1 MVNGFHGDK
10 ELNFNVVYHD
20 KNMPKLCHVGGY
32 NKSDFVDLYCV
43 SATVTHVD
51 GTVEEFKDDWK
62 EFSYEQN
69 DIIFVSFGVSIEL
82 DNKEDGKQYTALI
95 YPRSSLFKKT
105 GLFMTNST
113 GIIDNS
119 YNSNN
124 DIWMGM
130 MLAMKPGTVKKY
142 MRLAQFTVVEK
153 TPLLKFTEV
162 DDLENEERGRYG
174 STGE

>member
-1 MVNGFHGDK
+1 M
-10 ELNFNVVYHD
+10 ELKIVYHD
-20 KNMPKLCHVGGY
+20 QNMPKLCHVGGY

-43 SATVTHVD
+43 SATVTHAD
-51 GTVEEFKDDWK
+51 GTVEEFKDDWE
-62 EFSYEQN
+62 EFSYEQGA
-69 DIIFVSFGVSIEL
+69 IVFVSFGISIEL
-82 DNKEDGKQYTALI
+82 NDENGKQYTALV

-119 YNSNN
+119 YNSNK
-124 DIWMGM
+124 DVWMGM
-130 MLAMKPGTVKKY
+130 MLAMKSGTVKKY
-142 MRLAQFTVVEK
+142 MRLAQFTIVEK

-162 DDLENEERGRYG
+162 ENLNNEERGRYG

>member
-1 MVNGFHGDK
+1 MVNGFHGNT

-20 KNMPKLCHVGGY
+20 KNMPRLCHVGGY
-32 NKSDFVDLYCV
+32 NKSDFIDLYCV
-43 SATVTHVD
+43 SATVTHTD
-51 GTVEEFKDDWK
+51 GTVEEFKDNWE
-62 EFSYEQN
+62 EFSYEQGA
-69 DIIFVSFGVSIEL
+69 IVFVSFGISIEL
-82 DNKEDGKQYTALI
+82 NDENGKQYTALV

-119 YNSNN
+119 YNSNK
-124 DIWMGM
+124 DVWMGM
-130 MLAMKPGTVKKY
+130 MLAMKSGTVKKY
-142 MRLAQFTVVEK
+142 MRLAQFTIVEK

-162 DDLENEERGRYG
+162 ENLNNEERGRYG

>member
-1 MVNGFHGDK
+1 M
-10 ELNFNVVYHD
+10 ELKVVYHD
-20 KNMPKLCHVGGY
+20 QNMPRLCHVGGY
-32 NKSDFVDLYCV
+32 NKSDFIDLYCV
-43 SATVTHVD
+43 SATVTHTD

-62 EFSYEQN
+62 EFSYEQGATV
-69 DIIFVSFGVSIEL
+69 FVSFGVSIEL
-82 DNKEDGKQYTALI
+82 NDENGKQYTALI

-119 YNSNN
+119 YNSNK
-124 DIWMGM
+124 DVWMGM
-130 MLAMKPGTVKKY
+130 MLAMKSGTVKKY
-142 MRLAQFTVVEK
+142 MRLAQFTIVEK

-162 DDLENEERGRYG
+162 ENLNNEERGRYG

>member
-1 MVNGFHGDK
+1 M
-10 ELNFNVVYHD
+10 ELKIVYHD
-20 KNMPKLCHVGGY
+20 QNMPKLCHVEGY
-32 NKSDFVDLYCV
+32 NKSDFVYLYCV
-43 SATVTHVD
+43 IATVTHAD

-62 EFSYEQN
+62 EFSYEQGA
-69 DIIFVSFGVSIEL
+69 IVFVSFGVSIEL
-82 DNKEDGKQYTALI
+82 NDENGKQYTALI

-119 YNSNN
+119 YNSNK

-130 MLAMKPGTVKKY
+130 MLAMKSGTVKKY

-153 TPLLKFTEV
+153 TPELKFKEV
-162 DDLENEERGRYG
+162 SDLGNEERGKYG

>member
-1 MVNGFHGDK
+1 M
-10 ELNFNVVYHD
+10 ELKIVYHD
-20 KNMPKLCHVGGY
+20 QNMPKLCHVGGY
-32 NKSDFVDLYCV
+32 HKSDFVDLYCV
-43 SATVTHVD
+43 SATVTHAD

-62 EFSYEQN
+62 EFSYEQGA
-69 DIIFVSFGVSIEL
+69 IVFVSFGVSIEL
-82 DNKEDGKQYTALI
+82 NDENGKQYTALI

-119 YNSNN
+119 YNSNK

-130 MLAMKPGTVKKY
+130 MLAMKSGTVKKY

-153 TPLLKFTEV
+153 TPELKFKEV
-162 DDLENEERGRYG
+162 SDLGNEERGKYG